1 MKKIVSAILSLAMF
15 GAAAGAYNFPEPDW
29 GALLNERKAM
39 VTEAD
44 FELYVE
50 GRADSAPYYGA
61 KFEPTSGVYIGMTAD
76 SAESYKPLSSYLTY
90 IQNFGQPDI
99 TYPANNMISSDDVVT
114 MVGWTVDSLD
124 YVDFDSMRS
133 TLEKLNSYNK
143 PMLVRF
149 ANEMNCSALGDDP
162 DRYVQVFR
170 DAANLI
176 HEYPNLAVVWSP
188 NDMGSLDRPFDYY
201 YPGDEYVDWV
211 GVSCYTT
218 KYFQG
223 NADTSE
229 TDATYFITGKYGWP
243 TNKLKP
249 FLDFLAKNN
258 INKPV
263 MISEGGV
270 ARSDVNGDNY
280 AGWHEPRLR
289 NMLWNVVMKYP
300 QVKMINYFNVVRPDE
315 FQNYCIADSAEST
328 QIFKEAANSGAYLLS
343 ANASP
348 KFVFKPANEGGT
360 LTAGSDGTVKLYTLA
375 YLPDKPDIT
384 VNYRIDGVWVHSA
397 NQIPYIFNL
406 DVNSIADGAHTLS
419 IDTDGASKEYTMYKS
434 GQMISFGQEPDP
446 SAAQAPS
453 GNTNPAPQ
461 PAPSGNAP
469 AAKDDTVTVL
479 LNGEALSFND
489 QPPVIIEGRT
499 LVPLRAIFEAMNAT
513 VEWDQS
519 TATVTSTRGD
529 VTVKMAIGDNTIYKN
544 GTPTELDVPAQII
557 NDRTMV
563 PARAVAEAF
572 GAQVGWDGD
581 SRTVTINESPAEQTV
596 AETNMAITVMN

>member
-1 MKKIVSAILSLAMF
+1 MKKLTTLISIFLLGIFATTAY
-15 GAAAGAYNFPEPDW
+15 AYNFPEPDW
-29 GALLNERKAM
+29 GALLEERRAM
-39 VTEAD
+39 VTASD

-50 GRADSAPYYGA
+50 GPADSAPYYGA
-61 KFEPTSGVYIGMTAD
+61 KFEPKSGVYLGMTAD
-76 SAESYKPLSSYLTY
+76 SATPYKPLSSYLTY

-99 TYPANNMISSDDVVT
+99 TYPANQMISSDDVIT

-124 YVDFDSMRS
+124 YVDFDSMRK
-133 TLEKLNSYNK
+133 TLETLNSYNK

-162 DRYVQVFR
+162 DRYVSIFR

-176 HEYPNLAVVWSP
+176 HEFPNLGVVWSP
-188 NDMGSLDRPFDYY
+188 NDMGALDRPFDYY

-270 ARSDVNGDNY
+270 ARSDANGDNY
-280 AGWHEPRLR
+280 VGWHEPRLR

-300 QVKMINYFNVVRPDE
+300 QVKMINYFNVTISNE
-315 FQNYCIADSAEST
+315 FQLYAIADNAEST
-328 QIFKEAANSGAYLLS
+328 QIFKDAANSGAYLKT
-343 ANASP
+343 ASGTP
-348 KFVFKPANEGGT
+348 DFVFKPANEGGT
-360 LTAGSDGTVKLYTLA
+360 LTANSDGIVKLYTLA

-384 VNYRIDGVWVHSA
+384 VNYRIDDEWVHSA

-406 DVNSIADGAHTLS
+406 DVNSISDGAHKLS
-419 IDTDGASKEYTMYKS
+419 IDTDGATKEYTMYKS
-434 GQMISFGQEPDP
+434 GQLISFGSEPNP
-446 SAAQAPS
+446 SEAQTPADNQNPTPQTPAA
-453 GNTNPAPQ
+453 NTAPQ
-461 PAPSGNAP
+461 S
-469 AAKDDTVTVL
+469 DEISVL
-479 LNGEALSFND
+479 LNGEKLSFSD
-489 QPPVIIEGRT
+489 QTPIIIEGRT

-513 VEWDQS
+513 VDWNAD
-519 TATVTSTRGD
+519 TRTVTSTRGGI
-529 VTVKMAIGDNTIYKN
+529 TIKLTIGDNKIFKN
-544 GTPTELDVPAQII
+544 ELVTELDVPAQII

-572 GAQVGWDGD
+572 GADVQWDGD
-581 SRTVTINESPAEQTV
+581 TRTVI
-596 AETNMAITVMN
+596 ITE